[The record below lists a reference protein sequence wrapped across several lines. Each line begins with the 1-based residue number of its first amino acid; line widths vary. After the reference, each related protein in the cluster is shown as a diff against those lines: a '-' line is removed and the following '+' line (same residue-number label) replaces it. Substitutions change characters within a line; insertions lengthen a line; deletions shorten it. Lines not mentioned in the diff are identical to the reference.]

1 VIAANQVF
9 DRWGREGFEAAIEL
23 YEAVLADTS
32 SKACGRTADELELLR
47 DYVRLRLLVSYV
59 GGGQASQAEPLRGQI
74 GDARLKGAAD
84 TFLDGLE
91 TSGSIVFSCRLVTQY
106 VEGNPADWR
115 WLTELGLPDKPADVC
130 PLG

>member
-1 VIAANQVF
+1 VF

-23 YEAVLADTS
+23 YEAVLADTT

-84 TFLDGLE
+84 TFLDGLRRRAA
-91 TSGSIVFSCRLVTQY
+91 SCFRAGLSHST
-106 VEGNPADWR
+106 WR
-115 WLTELGLPDKPADVC
+115 GIRQTGA
-130 PLG
+130 G